1 MICWSS
7 IFADGQKRR
16 KAEKIGNVDPSSGGI
31 YHVSSNRDVGN
42 TNVNLSGYQ
51 IEAQQVPVPPSHW
64 VLYTSSRSCTSRSRS
79 RRFRFWFSEESFS
92 LSLSHDIWAPCPVAA
107 AAAVAAPLNSQADT
121 ERNSYLL
128 LWDDLKNKFG
138 LLLLSKRLALKLFDL
153 TTSSVKI
160 INYKDENKVF

>member
-1 MICWSS
+1 MSICQATKSRHSKCPFHPPTGFS
-7 IFADGQKRR
+7 IPLRGA
-16 KAEKIGNVDPSSGGI
+16 AHPDPDPGDSDS
-31 YHVSSNRDVGN
+31 D
-42 TNVNLSGYQ
+42 
-51 IEAQQVPVPPSHW
+51 
-64 VLYTSSRSCTSRSRS
+64 
-79 RRFRFWFSEESFS
+79 SEESFS

-138 LLLLSKRLALKLFDL
+138 LLLLSKRLALELFDL
-153 TTSSVKI
+153 TNSSVKI